1 MTLREKYGYLSEH
14 AEDIRQLFCP
24 ILVISTNKDNCIFV
38 DGKYKW
44 VKNMDDCQY
53 KYCKSLEQ
61 AVELFGDKECL
72 HYEYVPVSMDG
83 RYCETV
89 VI

>member
-1 MTLREKYGYLSEH
+1 
-14 AEDIRQLFCP
+14 
-24 ILVISTNKDNCIFV
+24 
-38 DGKYKW
+38 
-44 VKNMDDCQY
+44 MDDCQY

-61 AVELFGDKECL
+61 AVKLFGEKECL
-72 HYEYVPVSMDG
+72 HYKYVPVSMDG